1 MLESLKEIT
10 IEIVITL
17 FFNSCLV
24 WRGEGKK
31 TNRQKRWRGF
41 GTLQVGNKIVS
52 CEPNHNTVAFD
63 EQKQYKLFP
72 RVIQLRLRAC
82 QNASA
87 K

>member
-1 MLESLKEIT
+1 MLEKLKEIT
-10 IEIVITL
+10 IEIVTTRFL
-17 FFNSCLV
+17 NSCLV

-31 TNRQKRWRGF
+31 RKERKRWRVF
-41 GTLQVGNKIVS
+41 GTLQVGNKMVS

-63 EQKQYKLFP
+63 EQNQYKLFP
-72 RVIQLRLRAC
+72 RVIQLRLRSC